1 VKCVKVEYHGAV
13 ICVPYFLERML
24 PEALPLQHWPT
35 FCGAGNGFGDRI
47 VPDWVKRVCISP
59 ECFVHDIDWAIADGS
74 WRAFQAANNR
84 FLKNL
89 ISRFLSVL
97 NGMMLV
103 RSLSW
108 AVGYWFVVSSPVGW
122 LNYCPCGKAWDENPV
137 VREKLHRLIMA
148 EINYC
153 SGTDDVAVR
162 VLGTHHNL
170 VSDSHEPHSN
180 LAS

>member
-1 VKCVKVEYHGAV
+1 M
-13 ICVPYFLERML
+13 F

-35 FCGAGNGFGDRI
+35 FCGAGNGFGDWI

-89 ISRFLSVL
+89 ISRFLSGL
-97 NGMMLV
+97 NGWMLV

-180 LAS
+180 LAG